1 MTHDGARVHLDVDS
15 EPGAGGRK
23 LLSPG
28 EFELAGQGVEI
39 RSAKLWFQPR
49 PIFALSDNSCHLTHS
64 LAGLAKL
71 CLKTPSAKL
80 WVKRDP
86 RQDVPI
92 SQKRTGSH
100 GQPLG

>member
-49 PIFALSDNSCHLTHS
+49 PIFALSDMLVTFVAQLTVYRAS
-64 LAGLAKL
+64 VAFRQISWL
-71 CLKTPSAKL
+71 
-80 WVKRDP
+80 KRDP